1 MMRTYTHFFQ
11 AQGCERDGCRVKRRH
26 CGIYQREGGAVLAC
40 SVTHAREAD
49 RRLSRKDDER
59 KRP

>member
-1 MMRTYTHFFQ
+1 MRTYTHLATANGCE
-11 AQGCERDGCRVKRRH
+11 AQGCRVPRRH
-26 CGIYQREGGAVLAC
+26 CGIYQRDGGAVLAC